1 MKTGTLLKLPRG
13 LQKATA
19 IRQKAWCG
27 LYMSVTCPTY
37 FFMLLCQRVQGSL
50 FLFFCFVFM
59 SSTKMNTHDLYE
71 FYDFNIEV
79 VLKSVKAVA
88 TLCKQLKLHT
98 LTAIFQT
105 YQHFLG
111 PAEMLVKSPEDEL

>member
-37 FFMLLCQRVQGSL
+37 FFYAIMPKSAGL
-50 FLFFCFVFM
+50 FVFVFM
-59 SSTKMNTHDLYE
+59 SATKMNTHDLYE

-79 VLKSVKAVA
+79 VLKSVNNS
-88 TLCKQLKLHT
+88 L
-98 LTAIFQT
+98 
-105 YQHFLG
+105 
-111 PAEMLVKSPEDEL
+111 

>member
-1 MKTGTLLKLPRG
+1 MSNTGGNVKTGTLLKLPRG

-37 FFMLLCQRVQGSL
+37 FFLCYYAKECRAL
-50 FLFFCFVFM
+50 CFCFFVFM
-59 SSTKMNTHDLYE
+59 SATKMNTHDLYE

-79 VLKSVKAVA
+79 VLKSVNNS
-88 TLCKQLKLHT
+88 L
-98 LTAIFQT
+98 
-105 YQHFLG
+105 
-111 PAEMLVKSPEDEL
+111 